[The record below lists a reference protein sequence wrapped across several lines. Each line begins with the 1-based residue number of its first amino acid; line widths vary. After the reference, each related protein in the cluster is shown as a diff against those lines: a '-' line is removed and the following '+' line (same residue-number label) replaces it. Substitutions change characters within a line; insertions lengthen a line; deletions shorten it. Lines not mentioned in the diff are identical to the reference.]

1 MRWCWRGPEPTGWL
15 APSKDGLSPTS
26 ANINP
31 ELNTEIHPAPTTP
44 TLNADGTNNRAEAN
58 PNPFASNLFQDPAA
72 SENTSN
78 LPSNAEGIADL
89 LNSAGQNLR
98 TG

>member
-1 MRWCWRGPEPTGWL
+1 MRWCWRGPEPTGWPTGDL
-15 APSKDGLSPTS
+15 SLSPTS

-31 ELNTEIHPAPTTP
+31 EFNTEIHPAPTTP

-58 PNPFASNLFQDPAA
+58 PNPFASNLFQDPTAA
-72 SENTSN
+72 DNTSN
-78 LPSNAEGIADL
+78 LPANAEGIADL
-89 LNSAGQNLR
+89 LNGQNLR

>member
-1 MRWCWRGPEPTGWL
+1 MRWCWRGPEPTGW
-15 APSKDGLSPTS
+15 PTDGLSPTS

-31 ELNTEIHPAPTTP
+31 AFNTEIHPTTP

-58 PNPFASNLFQDPAA
+58 PSPFASNLFQDPAA
-72 SENTSN
+72 AENSSN

-89 LNSAGQNLR
+89 LNSAIQPTGQNLR